1 MTIYDTIVIGGGPAG
16 LTAALYA
23 IRKEMS
29 TVLISPDVGG
39 QMLLTNEIENY
50 PGFESILGFDLSDKM
65 ESHVR
70 KYPVSFE
77 MASVEKLKRLPDGHF
92 SVELDDG
99 KQIIGKTVIV
109 TAGKRNRTLNI
120 DGESR
125 LTGRGVSYCATC
137 DGPFYKNKVTA
148 VVGGGDSAIQA
159 AIEMASIS
167 KQVYLLVRSKI
178 RASEILVSRLNK
190 LPNIKVMLGYSP
202 VKIIGEDKVVGI
214 DIRNNLTEEESSI
227 SLDGIFIEA
236 GGIPNNGY
244 LPESVTTNKSGE
256 IISDKYGVTNI
267 SGLFA
272 AGDVTDRKDKQVV
285 IAAGEGAAAALA
297 AHEYLLRH

>member
-29 TVLISPDVGG
+29 TVLISPDIGG

-167 KQVYLLVRSKI
+167 KQVYLLVYELQK
-178 RASEILVSRLNK
+178 
-190 LPNIKVMLGYSP
+190 
-202 VKIIGEDKVVGI
+202 
-214 DIRNNLTEEESSI
+214 
-227 SLDGIFIEA
+227 F
-236 GGIPNNGY
+236 
-244 LPESVTTNKSGE
+244 
-256 IISDKYGVTNI
+256 
-267 SGLFA
+267 
-272 AGDVTDRKDKQVV
+272 
-285 IAAGEGAAAALA
+285 
-297 AHEYLLRH
+297 